1 MSDADKVRSN
11 LGAVVS
17 ELAELDAR
25 RANLMLERDALMA
38 AARDSGVTWA
48 ELERVTGLSRPAV
61 KKSLDRMAGK

>member
-17 ELAELDAR
+17 ELVELDAR
-25 RANLMLERDALMA
+25 RASLMLERDALMV
-38 AARDSGVTWA
+38 AARDSGVTWV

-61 KKSLDRMAGK
+61 KKALDRMAGK

>member
-1 MSDADKVRSN
+1 MSDADKVRAN

-17 ELAELDAR
+17 ELVELDAR
-25 RANLMLERDALMA
+25 RASLMLDRDALMM

-48 ELERVTGLSRPAV
+48 ELEKLTGLSRPAV